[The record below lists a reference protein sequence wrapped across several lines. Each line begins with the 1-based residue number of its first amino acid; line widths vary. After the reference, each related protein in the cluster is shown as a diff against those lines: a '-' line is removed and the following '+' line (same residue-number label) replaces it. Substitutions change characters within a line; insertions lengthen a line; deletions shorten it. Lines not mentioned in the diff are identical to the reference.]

1 MSEPKT
7 DKPAA
12 APGIRLPTGE
22 PPPRS
27 TAETGVGDR
36 HGKLSRGV
44 QHKLGET
51 LQAMFDDFVKEGVP
65 DRFAKLL
72 EQIEE
77 NNPGAPAAEPDATQC
92 AVGKHALLR
101 NRRGQ
106 SG

>member
-12 APGIRLPTGE
+12 APGRRRSTEE

-27 TAETGVGDR
+27 TAETAVGDR
-36 HGKLSRGV
+36 QGKLSRGV

-77 NNPGAPAAEPDATQC
+77 NNPGAQAADPDATQC
-92 AVGKHALLR
+92 AMGKHALLG
-101 NRRGQ
+101 NRRGR